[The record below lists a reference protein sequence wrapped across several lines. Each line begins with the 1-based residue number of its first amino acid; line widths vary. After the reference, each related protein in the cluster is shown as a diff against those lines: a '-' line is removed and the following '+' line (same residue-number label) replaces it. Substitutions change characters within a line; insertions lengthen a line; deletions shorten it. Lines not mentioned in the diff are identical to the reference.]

1 MTFESFKVPRLKR
14 FLQNRRV
21 TCHLSR
27 RNHLL
32 RRCKLLEVLKKMT
45 NWVMYWNQSLLFLT
59 TPELV
64 SFNINEVNS
73 EFFLLKMQS
82 LWTCW
87 NCHNIYKTYIFYLI
101 LEIYYCIVK
110 GKAYIEL
117 HNTSYLLLIKGSL
130 SSQLMHITYMKFENS
145 MSSCMF
151 LNSVSFLIY
160 ISFHTSRNKP

>member
-1 MTFESFKVPRLKR
+1 
-14 FLQNRRV
+14 
-21 TCHLSR
+21 
-27 RNHLL
+27 
-32 RRCKLLEVLKKMT
+32 
-45 NWVMYWNQSLLFLT
+45 MYWNQSLLFLT

-64 SFNINEVNS
+64 SFNIND
-73 EFFLLKMQS
+73 
-82 LWTCW
+82 
-87 NCHNIYKTYIFYLI
+87 IFYLI

>member
-1 MTFESFKVPRLKR
+1 
-14 FLQNRRV
+14 
-21 TCHLSR
+21 
-27 RNHLL
+27 
-32 RRCKLLEVLKKMT
+32 
-45 NWVMYWNQSLLFLT
+45 MYWNQSLLFLT

-73 EFFLLKMQS
+73 EFFLFKNAVTLNMLKLSQY
-82 LWTCW
+82 
-87 NCHNIYKTYIFYLI
+87 IQTYIFYLI

-117 HNTSYLLLIKGSL
+117 HNTSYLLLIKGSI
-130 SSQLMHITYMKFENS
+130 SSQFKHIMYMKFENS
-145 MSSCMF
+145 MSSCMS

>member
-1 MTFESFKVPRLKR
+1 
-14 FLQNRRV
+14 
-21 TCHLSR
+21 
-27 RNHLL
+27 
-32 RRCKLLEVLKKMT
+32 
-45 NWVMYWNQSLLFLT
+45 MYWNQSLLFLT

-73 EFFLLKMQS
+73 EFFFLKMQS

-87 NCHNIYKTYIFYLI
+87 NCHNIYKTNIFYLI

-117 HNTSYLLLIKGSL
+117 HNTSYLLLIKSSL
-130 SSQLMHITYMKFENS
+130 FSQFMHIMYMKFENS